1 MSFLSGIKNFI
12 KTEILGIEETNTKT
26 QNADKKDKTPVIEC
40 KTEAPVDKFENKGT
54 DSKQGSKSSSM
65 SIKAMEQNIEKL
77 PSENFDLKK
86 MLKNGLLEKITGK
99 SKDEFLQLSNREK
112 TLLYNVVKTS
122 VEKYD
127 TLIKEGKL
135 NKNANPE
142 ELIAAFSQIFYEALE
157 SGDFKTA
164 EEFQNEVGD
173 VAAELGQDFDK
184 QPDKVQRQMLKAN
197 RQNHDKKMQAE
208 LDAVKDL
215 PENKRK
221 AAEAR
226 IHRRYNH
233 IRRGRFIDI
242 AAQKSSYSTVSA
254 MIILDS
260 RDMQFGAQTVLETRC
275 SQEEKTKTADYAN
288 YEFTKNLIKDYKE
301 VGDTVNAEDLKG
313 YTQTF
318 MEQKSCAAVNEY
330 QKNYKADRDTYEAA
344 LQKQRNGEALSA
356 EEKELLATMSSD
368 YYTATAQ
375 GIGEGALN
383 NVNMTNNEKAEF
395 IAKWDSDAKQYSDYE
410 VVTQNVKKA
419 LEQNPEHK
427 EIKEKFVEI
436 KQKEQE
442 KAVNKNEKPEQT
454 TETPIQ
460 TVKPTV
466 QAMGYSTQTPPPVQK
481 IKKTKQI
488 KSTETKN
495 TVTKPENTIV
505 NKQSANSIVIAQ
517 EIKEQGIDKAIKNY
531 GSDAIQVI
539 LDNACF
545 SHLRSKLTIII
556 KSYDLKN
563 LKDISR
569 DCSDSAFVFICSVV
583 NKNFISD
590 LIENREHS
598 KGLCY
603 AAEKLVQNMEGQ
615 HAAN

>member
-65 SIKAMEQNIEKL
+65 SIKAMEQNIENI

-99 SKDEFLQLSNREK
+99 SKEEFLQLTNKEK

-122 VEKYD
+122 IEKYD

-157 SGDFKTA
+157 SGDFETA

-184 QPDKVQRQMLKAN
+184 QSDKVQRQMLKAN

-208 LDAVKDL
+208 LDAIKDL
-215 PENKRK
+215 PENERK
-221 AAEAR
+221 EAEAR
-226 IHRRYNH
+226 IHRRYGLV
-233 IRRGRFIDI
+233 RRGRFIDM
-242 AAQKSSYSTVSA
+242 AAQKASNSVVNA
-254 MIILDS
+254 MILLDS
-260 RDMQFGAQTVLETRC
+260 KDIQYGAKTALATRC
-275 SQEEKTKTADYAN
+275 SQEEKTKTADYAS
-288 YEFTKNLIKDYKE
+288 YDFTKSLIKDYKE

-330 QKNYKADRDTYEAA
+330 QKNYKADRDAYEAA

-375 GIGEGALN
+375 GIGQGALN

-395 IAKWDSDAKQYSDYE
+395 LAKWDSDAKQYNDYE

-436 KQKEQE
+436 KQKVTKTEQASKTPVQQSE
-442 KAVNKNEKPEQT
+442 NTIQTAQQVPVQKIEKPEQ
-454 TETPIQ
+454 
-460 TVKPTV
+460 VKS
-466 QAMGYSTQTPPPVQK
+466 A
-481 IKKTKQI
+481 
-488 KSTETKN
+488 EAKN
-495 TVTKPENTIV
+495 TVTKPENIAI
-505 NKQSANSIVIAQ
+505 NRQSANSIVIAQ
-517 EIKEQGIDKAIKNY
+517 EIKEQGIDEAIKNY

-583 NKNFISD
+583 NKHFISD

-603 AAEKLVQNMEGQ
+603 AAEKLVQNMEGE
-615 HAAN
+615 HAVN

>member
-12 KTEILGIEETNTKT
+12 KTEILGIDETNTKT

-65 SIKAMEQNIEKL
+65 SIKAMEQNIEKI

-99 SKDEFLQLSNREK
+99 SKEEFLQLTNKEK

-122 VEKYD
+122 IEKYD
-127 TLIKEGKL
+127 ALIKEGKL

-142 ELIAAFSQIFYEALE
+142 ELITAFSQIFYEALE
-157 SGDFKTA
+157 SGDFETA

-173 VAAELGQDFDK
+173 VVAELGPDFDK

-208 LDAVKDL
+208 LDAIKDL
-215 PENKRK
+215 PENERK
-221 AAEAR
+221 EAEAR
-226 IHRRYNH
+226 IHRRYGRV
-233 IRRGRFIDI
+233 RRGRFIDM
-242 AAQKSSYSTVSA
+242 AAQKASNSVVNA
-254 MIILDS
+254 IILLDS
-260 RDMQFGAQTVLETRC
+260 KDIQYGAKTALATRC

-288 YEFTKNLIKDYKE
+288 YDFTKSLIKDYKE
-301 VGDTVNAEDLKG
+301 VGDTVNAEYLKG

-318 MEQKSCAAVNEY
+318 MEQKSYAAVNEY
-330 QKNYKADRDTYEAA
+330 QKNYKADRDAYEAA
-344 LQKQRNGEALSA
+344 VQKQRNGEALSA

-375 GIGEGALN
+375 GIGQGALN

-395 IAKWDSDAKQYSDYE
+395 LAKWDSDAKQYSDYE

-436 KQKEQE
+436 KQKVTNTKQASKTPVQQFENTTQTAQQVPVQ
-442 KAVNKNEKPEQT
+442 KIEKPEQ
-454 TETPIQ
+454 
-460 TVKPTV
+460 VKS
-466 QAMGYSTQTPPPVQK
+466 A
-481 IKKTKQI
+481 
-488 KSTETKN
+488 EEKN
-495 TVTKPENTIV
+495 TVTKPENIAI

-517 EIKEQGIDKAIKNY
+517 EIKEQGIDEAIKNY

-556 KSYDLKN
+556 KSYDLKSI
-563 LKDISR
+563 KDISK

-583 NKNFISD
+583 NKHFISD
-590 LIENREHS
+590 LIENRKHS

-603 AAEKLVQNMEGQ
+603 AAEKLVRNMEGQ
-615 HAAN
+615 HAVN

>member
-65 SIKAMEQNIEKL
+65 SIKAMEQNIENI

-99 SKDEFLQLSNREK
+99 SKEEFLQLTNKEK

-122 VEKYD
+122 IEKYD

-157 SGDFKTA
+157 SGDFETA

-184 QPDKVQRQMLKAN
+184 QSDKVQRQMLKAN

-208 LDAVKDL
+208 LDAIKDL
-215 PENKRK
+215 PENERK
-221 AAEAR
+221 EAEAR
-226 IHRRYNH
+226 IHRRYGLV
-233 IRRGRFIDI
+233 RRGRFIDM
-242 AAQKSSYSTVSA
+242 AAQKASNSVVNA
-254 MIILDS
+254 MILLDS
-260 RDMQFGAQTVLETRC
+260 KDIQYGAKTALATRC
-275 SQEEKTKTADYAN
+275 SQEEKTKTADYAS
-288 YEFTKNLIKDYKE
+288 YDFTKSLIKDYKE

-330 QKNYKADRDTYEAA
+330 QKNYKADRDAYEAA

-375 GIGEGALN
+375 GIGQGALN

-395 IAKWDSDAKQYSDYE
+395 LAKWDSDAKQYNDYE

-436 KQKEQE
+436 KQKVTKTEQASKTPVQQSE
-442 KAVNKNEKPEQT
+442 NTIQTAQQVPVQKIEKPEQ
-454 TETPIQ
+454 
-460 TVKPTV
+460 VKSAEV
-466 QAMGYSTQTPPPVQK
+466 
-481 IKKTKQI
+481 
-488 KSTETKN
+488 KN
-495 TVTKPENTIV
+495 TVTKPENIAV
-505 NKQSANSIVIAQ
+505 NRQSANSIVIAQ
-517 EIKEQGIDKAIKNY
+517 EIKEQGIDEAIKNY

-583 NKNFISD
+583 NKHFISD

-603 AAEKLVQNMEGQ
+603 AAEKLVQNMEGE
-615 HAAN
+615 HAVN

>member
-65 SIKAMEQNIEKL
+65 SIKAMEQNIENI

-99 SKDEFLQLSNREK
+99 SKEEFLQLTNKEK

-122 VEKYD
+122 IEKYD

-157 SGDFKTA
+157 SGDFETA

-184 QPDKVQRQMLKAN
+184 QSDKVQRQMLKAN

-208 LDAVKDL
+208 LDAIKDL
-215 PENKRK
+215 PENERK
-221 AAEAR
+221 EAEAR
-226 IHRRYNH
+226 IHRRYGLV
-233 IRRGRFIDI
+233 RRGRFIDM
-242 AAQKSSYSTVSA
+242 AAQKASNSVVNA
-254 MIILDS
+254 MILLDS
-260 RDMQFGAQTVLETRC
+260 KDIQYGAKTALATRC
-275 SQEEKTKTADYAN
+275 SQEEKTKTADYAS
-288 YEFTKNLIKDYKE
+288 YDFTKSLIKDYKE

-330 QKNYKADRDTYEAA
+330 QKNYKADRDAYEAA

-375 GIGEGALN
+375 GIGQGALN

-395 IAKWDSDAKQYSDYE
+395 LAKWDSDAKQYNDYE

-436 KQKEQE
+436 KQKVTKTEQASKTPVQQSE
-442 KAVNKNEKPEQT
+442 NTIQTAQQVPAQKIEKPEQ
-454 TETPIQ
+454 
-460 TVKPTV
+460 VKS
-466 QAMGYSTQTPPPVQK
+466 A
-481 IKKTKQI
+481 
-488 KSTETKN
+488 EAKN
-495 TVTKPENTIV
+495 TVTKPENIAV
-505 NKQSANSIVIAQ
+505 NRQSANSIVIAQ
-517 EIKEQGIDKAIKNY
+517 EIKEQGIDEAIKNY

-583 NKNFISD
+583 NKHFISD

-603 AAEKLVQNMEGQ
+603 AAEKLVQNMEGE
-615 HAAN
+615 HAVN